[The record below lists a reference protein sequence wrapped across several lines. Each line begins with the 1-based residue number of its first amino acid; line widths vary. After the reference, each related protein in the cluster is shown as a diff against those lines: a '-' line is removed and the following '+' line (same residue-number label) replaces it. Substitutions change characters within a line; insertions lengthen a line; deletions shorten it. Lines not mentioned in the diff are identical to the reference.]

1 MKAKRKPTKTTRGER
16 LAAKAE
22 IDMLT
27 NPQSGDPEFEAYQ
40 EERKKK
46 FRPVREALKKV
57 HLGWNTYATTGGK
70 SGKAKS
76 DDWIEKA
83 DKIEKTQK
91 SDSPATKVAKS
102 IARATPI
109 PQIVT
114 ALNSGLLPVFTHP
127 AIKGGSELIEA
138 ISSEMKKRRTF
149 KQDIKAIA
157 RGNKPNAT
165 DYEKSRSEL
174 LRLNYEKRGINR
186 EESDKQRYYGKTDPT
201 TYSFGFGGKF
211 KKK

>member
-16 LAAKAE
+16 MAAKAE
-22 IDMLT
+22 LDMLK

-46 FRPVREALKKV
+46 FRPVREALKNTKLTWNALASYPGKTDPNDARRWGEALDKV
-57 HLGWNTYATTGGK
+57 EVIKKDDPTLLK
-70 SGKAKS
+70 VGKA
-76 DDWIEKA
+76 
-83 DKIEKTQK
+83 
-91 SDSPATKVAKS
+91 

-109 PQIVT
+109 PVVT
-114 ALNSGLLPVFTHP
+114 TAVTTGGIPLATWPALEGVADVAR
-127 AIKGGSELIEA
+127 AIGGNIKKKKEA
-138 ISSEMKKRRTF
+138 

-157 RGNKPNAT
+157 RGNKPDAT
-165 DYEKSRSEL
+165 VSEKRRSEL
-174 LRLNYEKRGINR
+174 LRSKYEKRGIER
-186 EESDKQRYYGKTDPT
+186 EERDKQRYYGKTDPT